1 MRWPVHMLRAV
12 VLASGTRSSFD
23 IPLLTHGN
31 RCTQLCITLRKA
43 PAFFDSISDD
53 KRNIIRSMCRRL
65 QNAERA
71 EREAYDYSHEQQPAS
86 KLWFLVLIVGIGTVW
101 YYRIKDGSPIQSY
114 WSRRRKTVW

>member
-1 MRWPVHMLRAV
+1 MSWPQAHAR
-12 VLASGTRSSFD
+12 R
-23 IPLLTHGN
+23 LTYPCSLTGIVA
-31 RCTQLCITLRKA
+31 QLCITLRKA